1 MISVTTLSDYKRV
14 DEAIKIAKECFPGQ
28 RHFEDL
34 SKLLANSKSNEIFI
48 IDHVQ
53 ENSLLGFLLIKF
65 VKVHFWG
72 ELLNAATIGFVS
84 IKKDRQKRGLG
95 ASLLAASENFAATR
109 SCYILYLQGIKNYY
123 SKFGFIPQFGKSKM
137 TFQTEYEFSDENIIL
152 RRAEIT
158 DLSTLANLYNEN
170 STYTNFA
177 AARTIEDWN
186 WLLLSASNTMFFD
199 NPTLA
204 LLDNIPIGYFCWDR
218 FEPSRIREAC
228 SQNTVEGSS
237 SLVKGLINFSK
248 QKGLKNLDIMCPQD
262 SALYQ
267 ILKAEY
273 DCDYTQHFRV
283 NAMQLIKI
291 CDANL
296 ASDLMNKRLTKSG
309 FQHLK
314 TKPVKLSTNRYSFNL
329 EIFKNKI
336 HIGTVHHRHVGRIL
350 SGELEFKALL
360 VDGKDDWFFIQ
371 SDCNSPCILR
381 PFVYQGDNL

>member
-1 MISVTTLSDYKRV
+1 MISVVTLSDYKRA
-14 DEAIKIAKECFPGQ
+14 DEAIKIAEECFPGQ
-28 RHFEDL
+28 RHFDDL
-34 SKLLANSKSNEIFI
+34 SKLLANSNSNEIFI
-48 IDHVQ
+48 VDHVQ

-65 VKVHFWG
+65 VKVHFWD

-84 IKKDRQKRGLG
+84 IKKDKQKRGLG

-137 TFQTEYEFSDENIIL
+137 TFQTEDEISDENIIL

-158 DLSTLANLYNEN
+158 DLAALANLYNEN
-170 STYTNFA
+170 FTYTNCS

-199 NPTLA
+199 NPTVA

-228 SQNTVEGSS
+228 SQNNVKGSS
-237 SLVKGLINFSK
+237 SLVKGLINFAK
-248 QKGLKNLDIMCPQD
+248 QKSLKNMDIMCPQD
-262 SALYQ
+262 SLLYQ
-267 ILKAEY
+267 TLKAEY

-296 ASDLMNKRLTKSG
+296 ASYLMNKRLMKSG
-309 FQHLK
+309 FRHLK
-314 TKPVKLSTNRYSFNL
+314 TKPVKLSLDRYSFNL

-336 HIGTVHHRHVGRIL
+336 HIGTVQHRHVGRIL
-350 SGELEFKALL
+350 SGELEFDALL
-360 VDGKDDWFFIQ
+360 VDEKDNCFFMPPY
-371 SDCNSPCILR
+371 CNSRRKLR

>member
-1 MISVTTLSDYKRV
+1 MISVATLSDYKRV
-14 DEAIKIAKECFPGQ
+14 DEAIKIAEECFPGQ

-48 IDHVQ
+48 VDHVQ

-72 ELLNAATIGFVS
+72 ELFNAATIGFVS

-95 ASLLAASENFAATR
+95 TSLLAASENFAATR

-137 TFQTEYEFSDENIIL
+137 TFQTEDEFSDENIIL

-158 DLSTLANLYNEN
+158 DLAALANLYNE
-170 STYTNFA
+170 SSSYTNCA
-177 AARTIEDWN
+177 AVRTIEDWN

-228 SQNTVEGSS
+228 SQNTVRGSS
-237 SLVKGLINFSK
+237 SLVKGLINFAK
-248 QKGLKNLDIMCPQD
+248 QKGLKDLDIMCPQD
-262 SALYQ
+262 SSLYQ
-267 ILKAEY
+267 ILKSEY

-309 FQHLK
+309 FKHLK
-314 TKPVKLSTNRYSFNL
+314 TKPVKLSSDQYSFNL

-336 HIGTVHHRHVGRIL
+336 HIDTVEHRHVGKIL
-350 SGELEFKALL
+350 SGELELDALL
-360 VDGKDDWFFIQ
+360 VNGKDDYFFMP
-371 SDCNSPCILR
+371 SDCNSQRKLR